1 MASAGEHV
9 VRRRREERE
18 RERESE
24 KGAQGAAP
32 TAGDA
37 VAVGSPKS
45 FGGFCKTRLLCRS
58 DILDGGLISKT

>member
-32 TAGDA
+32 MAGDT

-45 FGGFCKTRLLCRS
+45 LGVSAKRDYCVEVIYWTA
-58 DILDGGLISKT
+58 D